1 MANYSIIINSK
12 FKPFSYAEM
21 LAPVQQSTEAHQ
33 KLEEAYADLT
43 TQADMVAA
51 KANEQTDPKAYAR
64 YKKYSEQLQQ
74 QAERLA
80 RYGLQP
86 DSRGD
91 VFAMK
96 SRFTKDILPIAEAVE
111 KRQKYADMQTQAQ
124 LQNPTLLIGKKAATT
139 SLDEFLDNPNIDF
152 SQQYSGA
159 TLMQQV
165 ATQAQALAKEL
176 TSYGPGKALDSYTN
190 TFLKKFGF
198 NRDQVLNA
206 INNPNDPNSSK
217 VLKAIV
223 DQALISSGIPQ
234 WGDPQILERA
244 RAYANQG
251 LWSAIGASDVGT
263 FDNYGARQNL
273 QFSQSV
279 ALENLKHQH
288 NLAEKAYTARL
299 AGGSGGGGGGGL
311 FGNGLDA
318 NLPIRP
324 NPIIVNNPEIKKQA
338 EVAGK
343 YDRFFTKDKNGRIT
357 GLTAE
362 GRREFNK
369 TIITTEG
376 TGKDSSGRSIYT
388 PGAGREVK
396 KDIKLHS
403 DFYNYVVGLNGG
415 RDFVLD
421 GVEMRKVGIGA
432 VPHVKSRNLTNSD
445 IVNIY
450 DKEMQRLG
458 ITANSG
464 KQYYDALAI
473 KATQTNFPVTKE
485 YQDNLKSGI
494 ISARLGNDKK
504 LEEVVW
510 DSKTNTY
517 KTNGNY
523 LGKSTLENEKTI
535 IHGMEKSSRGL
546 VYKVTTKNGN
556 EKTYLVPEELNV
568 TSYGNS
574 MGGQNRSE
582 LLQRLAYE
590 DPTLDLSQY
599 ARYLSQDEYNY
610 LLALQNQVNGG
621 TPLTATQIQDLNNA
635 YRNDFILGNR
645 EADNLFW
652 ITKTEDYKPTPH

>member
-74 QAERLA
+74 QAERLS

-234 WGDPQILERA
+234 WGDEQILQRA

-251 LWSAIGASDVGT
+251 LWSAIGQSDIT
-263 FDNYGARQNL
+263 PFENFGARENL
-273 QFSQSV
+273 KFGHSM
-279 ALENLKHQH
+279 ALENLQHQH
-288 NLAEKAYTARL
+288 ALARQREAQAAQAALNNPTNP
-299 AGGSGGGGGGGL
+299 SI
-311 FGNGLDA
+311 
-318 NLPIRP
+318 PISP
-324 NPIIVNNPEIKKQA
+324 NPINVQMDPEVMEKTK
-338 EVAGK
+338 EMSK
-343 YDRFFTKDKNGRIT
+343 YDKYFTKDRNGKIT
-357 GLTAE
+357 GMTEE
-362 GRREFNK
+362 GKKKFRET
-369 TIITTEG
+369 TIIHKG
-376 TGKDSSGRSIYT
+376 TGKDSAGRDIHT
-388 PGAGREVK
+388 VGAGREVK
-396 KDIKLHS
+396 KDVVVHS
-403 DFYNYVVGLNGG
+403 DFYNYIVGLNGG
-415 RDFVLD
+415 DDTVITGEKKGMFGIKLPTYGQMRDTD
-421 GVEMRKVGIGA
+421 A
-432 VPHVKSRNLTNSD
+432 VKIYQKNLTN
-445 IVNIY
+445 
-450 DKEMQRLG
+450 LG
-458 ITANSG
+458 LSG
-464 KQYYDALAI
+464 SSRNQYYDALSI
-473 KATQTNFPVTKE
+473 KATQRNFDTSKSA
-485 YQDNLKSGI
+485 QDDLKGAIAS
-494 ISARLGNDKK
+494 SVFGNENK
-504 LEEVVW
+504 LEEVKW
-510 DSKTNTY
+510 NTKSNTY
-517 KTNGNY
+517 EGTGKY
-523 LGKSTLENEKTI
+523 LDTDELTNEKTVI
-535 IHGMEKSSRGL
+535 YGMERSSRGL
-546 VYKVTTKNGN
+546 IYKVKTKGGDEKKYFVPSSLNLSSYNNATGAYKRAEFFQRMLYNDTNVDFNFYSSAFGN
-556 EKTYLVPEELNV
+556 QGSAEYIAAKSLYDQVNKGIPL
-568 TSYGNS
+568 TS
-574 MGGQNRSE
+574 Q
-582 LLQRLAYE
+582 QQQQ
-590 DPTLDLSQY
+590 LSQLY
-599 ARYLSQDEYNY
+599 SEA
-610 LLALQNQVNGG
+610 LL
-621 TPLTATQIQDLNNA
+621 NA
-635 YRNDFILGNR
+635 
-645 EADNLFW
+645 EMQADNLYY
-652 ITKTEDYKPTPH
+652 ISKPKDYQSTPF